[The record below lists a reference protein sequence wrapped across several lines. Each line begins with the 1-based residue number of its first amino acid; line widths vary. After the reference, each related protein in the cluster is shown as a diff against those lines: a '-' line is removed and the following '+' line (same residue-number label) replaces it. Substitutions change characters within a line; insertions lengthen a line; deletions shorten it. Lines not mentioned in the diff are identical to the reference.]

1 MISTALRSLLLVFIL
16 LFAAQPIRMSSAQ
29 ESQEKAVPAPYYSL
43 VTEGMLAG
51 PVFPYQFQSA
61 KLRLEV
67 RNLILGRS
75 KASDVPT
82 PTDILM
88 ELRGG
93 AVTTTINGQAQ
104 EHIQGDFWT
113 VEKGSKLTI
122 ENQGQVAII
131 RAVYVYPG
139 LK

>member
-29 ESQEKAVPAPYYSL
+29 ESQERGGQAPYYSL

-75 KASDVPT
+75 RASDVPT

-93 AVTTTINGQAQ
+93 AVNTTINGQAQ

>member
-1 MISTALRSLLLVFIL
+1 MISTALRSFLLVFIL
-16 LFAAQPIRMSSAQ
+16 LVAAKPIRMSTAQ
-29 ESQEKAVPAPYYSL
+29 GTQEKPGPPPYYSL
-43 VTEGMLAG
+43 VTQGLLAG

-67 RNLILGRS
+67 RNLILGHS

-93 AVTTTINGQAQ
+93 AVITTIDGQAQ
-104 EHIQGDFWT
+104 ERIQGDFWT
-113 VEKGSKLTI
+113 V
-122 ENQGQVAII
+122 
-131 RAVYVYPG
+131 
-139 LK
+139 